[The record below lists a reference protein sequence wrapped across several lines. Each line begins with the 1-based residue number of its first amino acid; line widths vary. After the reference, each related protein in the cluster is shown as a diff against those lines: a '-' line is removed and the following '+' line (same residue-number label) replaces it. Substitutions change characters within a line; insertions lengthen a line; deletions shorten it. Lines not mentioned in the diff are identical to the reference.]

1 MCRVVCVC
9 AGVCVCV
16 VCGVWCVRVSCVS
29 CRCVVVQGE
38 IVDETDVYVDHKK
51 LQLAHMLRSLDAP
64 LQRAIR
70 TSIEMERRASLDRRE
85 RCVL

>member
-1 MCRVVCVC
+1 
-9 AGVCVCV
+9 
-16 VCGVWCVRVSCVS
+16 
-29 CRCVVVQGE
+29 VQGE

-70 TSIEMERRASLDRRE
+70 TSIEMERRVSLDRRE
-85 RCVL
+85 RCDH